1 MKKLF
6 FTVLILLISFQ
17 VSNAQFHLALGPV
30 TGLNFN
36 IATGPD
42 VKDATN
48 GLGFVFGGTVDMD
61 FSPTVGLMTNVQFY
75 DNRSGSSSTSGTTGN
90 GTAYTIKNSGSIAY
104 FEIEPLFKLSLLKSM
119 FYFFVGPSFGINM
132 ESSYE
137 VTVTSANDNVT
148 FQDGSKK
155 QTGSIKNMNARF
167 ELKIGSGLNIPI
179 SENIWITPA
188 VSFGYGL
195 TKVQSDVDSRI
206 MTIQALC
213 GVKFRLQ

>member
-6 FTVLILLISFQ
+6 FTVLILFITFQ
-17 VSNAQFHLALGPV
+17 VSNAQFHLALGPAV
-30 TGLNFN
+30 GLNFN

-48 GLGFVFGGTVDMD
+48 GLGIVFGGTVDMD
-61 FSPTVGLMTNVQFY
+61 FSPTIGLMTNVQFY
-75 DNRSGSSSTSGTTGN
+75 DNRSGSSSTSGTTN
-90 GTAYTIKNSGSIAY
+90 GIAYTVKSSGSIAY
-104 FEIEPLFKLSLLKSM
+104 FEIEPLFKLSLPKSM
-119 FYFFVGPSFGINM
+119 FFFFVGPSFGINM

-137 VTVTSANDNVT
+137 VTLTSANDNVT

-167 ELKIGSGLNIPI
+167 ELKIGSGMNIPI
-179 SENIWITPA
+179 SGNMWITSA

-206 MTIQALC
+206 MTVQALC